1 MVYYL
6 HRLGIRTMHELRTT
20 GSAGLSGI
28 ICDVIYTALY
38 VVYVRI
44 VNNKLFFSIFG
55 LRVRVSMMS
64 YINHMM
70 KHCKRS

>member
-20 GSAGLSGI
+20 GSVGLSGI

-44 VNNKLFFSIFG
+44 VNNKLFFF
-55 LRVRVSMMS
+55 
-64 YINHMM
+64 YFWT
-70 KHCKRS
+70 